1 MRALGY
7 AGAGLVFITR
17 TQPNWRVH
25 LGAGVVAITAGF
37 LLRFSPDELV
47 MVVLAIGL
55 VFTAEAVNT
64 AVEAAVDAME
74 RPPSAAAKHAKDAA
88 AASVL
93 VAALTSL
100 AVAGLL
106 FGPKLLALVRL

>member
-1 MRALGY
+1 MA
-7 AGAGLVFITR
+7 FITR
-17 TQPNWRVH
+17 TQPNWRLH
-25 LGAGVVAITAGF
+25 LGAAAGAIVIGF
-37 LLRFSPDELV
+37 ALGLSFGELS

-55 VFTAEAVNT
+55 VLTAEAANT
-64 AVEAAVDAME
+64 AVEAAVDAQE
-74 RPPSAAAKHAKDAA
+74 QPPSMTAKHAKDAA

-106 FGPKLLALVRL
+106 FGPKLLAMARF

>member
-1 MRALGY
+1 M
-7 AGAGLVFITR
+7 VFITR
-17 TQPNWRVH
+17 TQPNWRLH
-25 LGAGVVAITAGF
+25 LGAAVGAIVTGF
-37 LLRFSPDELV
+37 ALGLSFGELS

-55 VFTAEAVNT
+55 VLTAEAANT
-64 AVEAAVDAME
+64 AVEATVDALE
-74 RPPSAAAKHAKDAA
+74 QPPSMAAKHAKDAA

-106 FGPKLLALVRL
+106 FGPKLLAMARP